1 MNNRTAIVTGGVG
14 DLGTEICHFLAKQ
27 GAKVIAVDHLPSE
40 KTREWQEQQKKS
52 GFDIAYARADITD
65 FDSCAKMIIDIE
77 KRIAP
82 IDILVNNAGIN
93 RDSLFRKMS
102 IEQWNAVINTDL
114 NGLFNLTR
122 QVINGMCDR
131 GFGRIVNISSVSAQ
145 LGQFGQTN
153 YSAAKSG
160 VHGFTKSLAR
170 EVARFGVTVN
180 TVSPG
185 FIESRMV
192 EKIPEKVR
200 EQIVSQIPVGHAGK
214 PFDIA
219 RAVGFLVSDD
229 STFITG
235 SNLSVNGGI
244 HMY

>member
-1 MNNRTAIVTGGVG
+1 MKNRTALITGGIG

-27 GAKVIAVDHLPSE
+27 GAKIIAVDYLAPE
-40 KTREWQEQQKKS
+40 KTLDWQEQQKKA
-52 GFDIAYARADITD
+52 GFDFTYARADITD
-65 FDSCAKMIIDIE
+65 FDSCAKMIADVE
-77 KRIAP
+77 KRIGS

-93 RDSLFRKMS
+93 RDALLQKMS
-102 IEQWNAVINTDL
+102 PEQWHAVINTDL
-114 NGLFNLTR
+114 NGLFNMTK
-122 QVINGMCDR
+122 QVIDGMCDR
-131 GFGRIVNISSVSAQ
+131 GYGRIVNISSVSAQ

-185 FIESRMV
+185 FIESKMV
-192 EKIPEKVR
+192 SKIPDKVR
-200 EQIVSQIPVGHAGK
+200 EQILLQIPVGHAGK

-219 RAVGFLVSDD
+219 RTVGFLVAEESA
-229 STFITG
+229 FITG
-235 SNLSVNGGI
+235 ANISVNGGI

>member
-1 MNNRTAIVTGGVG
+1 MKNRTALITGGIG

-27 GAKVIAVDHLPSE
+27 GAKIIAVDYLAPE
-40 KTREWQEQQKKS
+40 KILDWQEQQKKA
-52 GFDIAYARADITD
+52 GFDFTYARADITD
-65 FDSCAKMIIDIE
+65 FDSCAKMIADVE
-77 KRIAP
+77 KRIGS

-93 RDSLFRKMS
+93 RDALLRKMS
-102 IEQWNAVINTDL
+102 PEQWHAVINTDL
-114 NGLFNLTR
+114 NGLFNMTK
-122 QVINGMCDR
+122 QVIDGMCDR
-131 GFGRIVNISSVSAQ
+131 GYGRIVNISSVSAQ

-185 FIESRMV
+185 FIESKMV
-192 EKIPEKVR
+192 SKIPDKVR
-200 EQIVSQIPVGHAGK
+200 EQILLQIPVGHAGK

-219 RAVGFLVSDD
+219 RTVGFLVAEESA
-229 STFITG
+229 FITG
-235 SNLSVNGGI
+235 ANISVNGGI

>member
-1 MNNRTAIVTGGVG
+1 MKNRTTLITGGIG

-27 GAKVIAVDHLPSE
+27 GAKIIAVDYLAPE
-40 KTREWQEQQKKS
+40 KILDWQEQQKKA
-52 GFDIAYARADITD
+52 GFDFTYARADITD
-65 FDSCAKMIIDIE
+65 FDSCAKMIADVE
-77 KRIAP
+77 KRIGS

-93 RDSLFRKMS
+93 RDALLRKMS
-102 IEQWNAVINTDL
+102 PEQWHAVINTDL
-114 NGLFNLTR
+114 NGLFNMTK
-122 QVINGMCDR
+122 QVIDGMCDR
-131 GFGRIVNISSVSAQ
+131 GYGRIVNISSVSAQ

-185 FIESRMV
+185 FIESKMV
-192 EKIPEKVR
+192 SKIPDKVR
-200 EQIVSQIPVGHAGK
+200 EQILLQIPVGHAGK

-219 RAVGFLVSDD
+219 RTVGFLVAEESA
-229 STFITG
+229 FITG
-235 SNLSVNGGI
+235 ANISVNGGI